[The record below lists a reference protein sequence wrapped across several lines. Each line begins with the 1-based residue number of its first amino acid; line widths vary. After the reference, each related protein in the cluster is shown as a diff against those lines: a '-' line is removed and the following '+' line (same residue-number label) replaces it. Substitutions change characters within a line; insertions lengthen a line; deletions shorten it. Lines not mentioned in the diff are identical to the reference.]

1 MTHAVAQDAP
11 VAPAAAIAAAAAVAP
26 IEPTLFRQLLG
37 CFPTGV
43 AVITTRDAQGRPL
56 GLTCNSFSSVSLEP
70 PLVLFSLRKA
80 SSLVG
85 AFSEAEGFAINIL
98 SQRQDAL
105 SGRFA
110 SSKIAD
116 KFDGVAWRAG
126 PLGMPVIDDCLA
138 SFECSV
144 HACHDA
150 GDHLVFIGEVKH
162 MGGGGADHALVFYK
176 GAYMMLA
183 ESLRTL
189 VVQGR
194 LGSPDLDEA
203 YRTLY
208 GTLLRLACERAS
220 DDELDAVEAAVDG
233 IERHQHTDSLAQR
246 IESASRFFSAIA
258 AAGHNEA
265 LRLMA
270 QTMTTVL
277 RERLT
282 HVVPVLPRPD
292 LFPIRRKVVQCLR
305 QRDADGAE
313 TALHELIAKLRKDA
327 PVPATA
333 AADSTTN
340 SAA

>member
-1 MTHAVAQDAP
+1 MSSTTLHRDA
-11 VAPAAAIAAAAAVAP
+11 

-43 AVITTRDAQGRPL
+43 AIITTRTADGRPA

-80 SSLVG
+80 SSLLG
-85 AFSEAEGFAINIL
+85 AFAEADAFAINIL
-98 SQRQDAL
+98 SERQDAL

-116 KFDGVAWRAG
+116 KFEGVAWRPG
-126 PLGMPVIDDCLA
+126 PLGMPIIEDCLA

-144 HACHDA
+144 HARHGA
-150 GDHLVFIGEVKH
+150 GDHDIFIGEVKH
-162 MGGGGADHALVFYK
+162 MGGGGPADQALVFYK

-189 VVQGR
+189 VIQGR
-194 LGSPDLDEA
+194 LGSADLDEA

-208 GTLLRLACERAS
+208 GTLLRLACERAT
-220 DDELDAVEAAVDG
+220 DGEIDAIEAAVDG
-233 IERHQHTDSLAQR
+233 IERHQATDSLAQR

-265 LRLMA
+265 LMLMA
-270 QTMTTVL
+270 QTMTTIL

-282 HVVPVLPRPD
+282 HVVPARPRPD
-292 LFPIRRKVVQCLR
+292 LFPLRRKVVHCLR
-305 QRDADGAE
+305 QRDPDGAAA
-313 TALHELIAKLRKDA
+313 ALDELIAKLRTGADVPVEPGA
-327 PVPATA
+327 P
-333 AADSTTN
+333 
-340 SAA
+340 

>member
-1 MTHAVAQDAP
+1 MTHAVSD
-11 VAPAAAIAAAAAVAP
+11 VARDEPAAQVAP

-43 AVITTRDAQGRPL
+43 AVITTRDAGGRPV

-80 SSLVG
+80 SSLLG
-85 AFSEAEGFAINIL
+85 TFRAAEGFAINIL

-116 KFDGVAWRAG
+116 KFEGVAWRAG

-150 GDHLVFIGEVKH
+150 GDHHVFIGEVKH

-194 LGSPDLDEA
+194 LGSADLDEA

-208 GTLLRLACERAS
+208 GTLLRLASERAT
-220 DDELDAVEAAVDG
+220 DAELDAIEKAVDD
-233 IERHQHTDSLAQR
+233 IERHQGSDTLAQR
-246 IESASRFFSAIA
+246 IESASRFFCAIA
-258 AAGHNEA
+258 DAGHNEA
-265 LRLMA
+265 LTLMA
-270 QTMTTVL
+270 QTMTTIL
-277 RERLT
+277 RERMT
-282 HVVPVLPRPD
+282 HVIPVLPRPD
-292 LFPIRRKVVQCLR
+292 LFPLRREVVQCLR
-305 QRDADGAE
+305 RRDAGGAVA
-313 TALHELIAKLRKDA
+313 ALDELITKLRKDA
-327 PVPATA
+327 PVQA
-333 AADSTTN
+333 AA
-340 SAA
+340 A